1 MRERS
6 ILIENEFDFIWL
18 CFFIVSKVENVALA
32 KSTRFKKTNLN
43 KLIRY
48 NSFERLVMEL
58 LGVIVFQIII
68 TRI

>member
-1 MRERS
+1 MSERS

-18 CFFIVSKVENVALA
+18 CFFIVSKVENVTLA

-58 LGVIVFQIII
+58 LGDCF
-68 TRI
+68 